1 MVSQSVWQSIKLS
14 LLAPYMYGGAQYFPV
29 SVKGQRSGD
38 ATQLKIQFVLPRGF
52 GISSN
57 YDMNLT

>member
-52 GISSN
+52 
-57 YDMNLT
+57 L